1 MSVTVVLGLFDW
13 LLVPTSTPTTVDD
26 KYFAEWYTILRYASG
41 DAHVIGEQAFGIFGQ
56 VPLVCRRTW
65 LTQEARGCLGP
76 WALA

>member
-41 DAHVIGEQAFGIFGQ
+41 EMSTLCDALLDMIITDEVGICFSE
-56 VPLVCRRTW
+56 VCATH
-65 LTQEARGCLGP
+65 T
-76 WALA
+76 